1 MMKIIMRERGRVGK
15 IYKKKIH
22 WMRELYIY
30 KKKKKRQKSMN
41 SVKQRQYR
49 NGKNISWHGK
59 IMKCPRGKEGK
70 RKRRK

>member
-30 KKKKKRQKSMN
+30 KKKKNDKK
-41 SVKQRQYR
+41 V
-49 NGKNISWHGK
+49 WTV
-59 IMKCPRGKEGK
+59 
-70 RKRRK
+70 